1 MYDTAGSL
9 PDGVLEAMAY
19 LSRSENR
26 IRILRALSQCQME
39 PRELTERT
47 DIPRSTARRILTEM
61 NERGWVERTLD
72 GEYVATPSGELM
84 TAETEQYL
92 ESIRAVQ
99 SLESAVSWLP
109 EDELTIGIHHF
120 GDARVIGHRT
130 NDAVAPDT
138 YAIERIR
145 ESNEFRNL
153 TNIAPTLGFERALH
167 DGVKAGTL
175 SSEHVVTP
183 GVLPELRMND
193 ERQRR
198 WQEYLTAGAD
208 LYLYEGDIPCN
219 LFIMDDTVFIAD
231 SQLESLEYIE
241 VDDQTV
247 LSWAHH
253 VIDSFRQDAD
263 QLSADSFAANSGSS
277 PDNHL

>member
-1 MYDTAGSL
+1 MYDTADSL
-9 PDGVLEAMAY
+9 PEGVLEDMAY

-26 IRILRALSQCQME
+26 MRILHALSQCPIE

-47 DIPRSTARRILTEM
+47 DIPRSTVGRIVTEL

-72 GEYVATPSGELM
+72 GEYVATPLGELM
-84 TAETEQYL
+84 AVETRQYI
-92 ESIRAVQ
+92 ESIRAIR
-99 SLESAVSWLP
+99 SLDSAVSWLP
-109 EDELTIGIHHF
+109 ADELTVDVHHF
-120 GDARVIGHRT
+120 GDARVIGHQM

-153 TNIAPTLGFERALH
+153 TNIAPTLGFESALH
-167 DGVKAGTL
+167 DGVETGTL

-183 GVLPELRMND
+183 GVLPKLRMNE
-193 ERQRR
+193 ERRRR
-198 WQEYLTAGAD
+198 WQAYLDAGAD
-208 LYLYEGDIPCN
+208 LYLSQEDIPCN

-241 VDDQTV
+241 VEDSAV
-247 LSWAHH
+247 LSWAHR
-253 VIDSFRQDAD
+253 VIDSFRQGAD
-263 QLSADSFAANSGSS
+263 RLGSDSFAPNSGAS
-277 PDNHL
+277 PDNQL